1 MSKSLFDDLISVDE
15 PVKVLEDTVDETPVD
30 TIPDT
35 DPTPPSEE
43 EEEVEVDERVNV
55 LYDILVDTGTI
66 DKVEGFVPTV
76 ESFEELVEQLPE
88 HFFMKAVSA
97 LPEHVQALV
106 EYGFN
111 NPEATVDDLAGFFNA
126 YIEPTSIEE
135 PVTDDDAYA
144 YLKPIL
150 MENKL
155 FASEAKVTKYL
166 DELLDEGLLLDK
178 AKELYA
184 EQEQLRQQE
193 MQEQLEQ
200 VRLAKEQAKEQQV
213 AYYSELYDT
222 VQSLEWEDQRKN
234 SVLNNLR
241 PEEVQRKNALI
252 MQSPKAV
259 VQLADIYTY
268 FDESK
273 GEFDFSEFGIRKLS
287 KKLEGQKEKIQ
298 NDRVSSHLSKLK
310 PGQQG
315 SSESFWSSF
324 KPVN

>member
-15 PVKVLEDTVDETPVD
+15 PIKVLEDTVEVTTED
-30 TIPDT
+30 TIPDNDST
-35 DPTPPSEE
+35 LPSKG

-66 DKVEGFVPTV
+66 DKIEGFVPTV

-88 HFFMKAVSA
+88 HFFMQAVSA

-111 NPEATVDDLAGFFNA
+111 NPEATVEDLSKFFSA
-126 YIEPTSIEE
+126 YIEPVTIEE
-135 PVTDDDAYA
+135 PSTDDDAYA

-150 MENKL
+150 MDNKL
-155 FASEAKVTKYL
+155 FPNEAKVDKYL
-166 DELLDEGLLLDK
+166 EELLDEGLLLDK
-178 AKELYA
+178 AKELYN
-184 EQEQLRQQE
+184 EQAKLRQEE
-193 MQEQLEQ
+193 MQEQLNE

-222 VQSLEWEDQRKN
+222 VQSLDWEDKRKN
-234 SVLNNLR
+234 SVLDNLR

-268 FDESK
+268 FDEAT
-273 GEFDFSEFGIRKLS
+273 GEFDFSNFGIRKLS
-287 KKLEGQKEKIQ
+287 KQLEGQKEKIQ
-298 NDRVSSHLSKLK
+298 SDKVSSHLSKLK

-315 SSESFWSSF
+315 SNESFWSSF